1 MKLVELTRPSISAT
15 ISLTSVICAR
25 VTSLSSGDE
34 QEASSTSLFCN
45 LSFVL
50 LIAASNS
57 LTASSL
63 MPWSTW
69 ASASVPSVPSSPS
82 SWVLVIEANSN
93 ARDSLKWA
101 SAMISDSPGY
111 NSCLYA
117 KAALKSTTAPGNLGC
132 VRNYQQKSTWS
143 IYLSFSREISARRS

>member
-101 SAMISDSPGY
+101 SAMISDSSGY